1 MRQLCGF
8 LGGINGGHRDKNK
21 VVLRRQVETVE
32 LRVRM
37 DCQRCEREV
46 KKALYGMKGW
56 CSPCPMHC
64 KLFSLNTSI
73 VSKRLPF
80 RVLVRFLQSYLFEL
94 FPAYFFLELLFWA
107 TVSKEN
113 L

>member
-56 CSPCPMHC
+56 CSPCPPSGPMHC

-80 RVLVRFLQSYLFEL
+80 RVLVRFLQSSVRAFPSILF
-94 FPAYFFLELLFWA
+94 
-107 TVSKEN
+107 S
-113 L
+113 

>member
-46 KKALYGMKGW
+46 KKVLYGMKGW
-56 CSPCPMHC
+56 CSPCPP
-64 KLFSLNTSI
+64 LWPNALQI
-73 VSKRLPF
+73 V
-80 RVLVRFLQSYLFEL
+80 
-94 FPAYFFLELLFWA
+94 FLEHQHC
-107 TVSKEN
+107 V
-113 L
+113 